1 MRAALLK
8 KLPDYK
14 VPAAYCILE
23 SFPLTG
29 NGKVDRKGL
38 PPLKGLRPEWLPE
51 PVPPQGDTQTGL
63 ARLWSRLLDVEPVG
77 SRDDFFDLGG
87 HSLAAGQLLTAIRA
101 DLQVEIPLQKIYQ
114 NPVLADLA
122 AAIDHRADE
131 GGPLEPE
138 RSLEKK
144 LKYLEGF

>member
-1 MRAALLK
+1 
-8 KLPDYK
+8 
-14 VPAAYCILE
+14 
-23 SFPLTG
+23 
-29 NGKVDRKGL
+29 
-38 PPLKGLRPEWLPE
+38 
-51 PVPPQGDTQTGL
+51 VPPQGDTQTGL
-63 ARLWSRLLDVEPVG
+63 ARLWSRLLDIEPVG